1 MSRRQLENWIDGYLE
16 YTSNTESA
24 TIFHKWTALSIIAAA
39 LRKKVYFNLGRIRVY
54 PNLYVVL
61 VAEPG
66 AVRKT
71 QAITY
76 GRRIMSKVDSIITSA
91 DAVTMQALIQDIESA
106 AQTEHMPDGSIM
118 THNSLT
124 VISREFES
132 FLGQKKENTG
142 MLVLLTDLFDCEELP
157 WKYRTKNSGSNSL
170 SAVFLN
176 LLAATTPGSLA
187 SSLPVSAIGGGLT
200 TRIVF
205 VFSSTKHK
213 KVPFP
218 ESPSEVLE
226 LALIQDLEIISRI
239 SGTYEF
245 SPSARANW
253 EQWYMNYDELNPSRI
268 CQDRLFDGWY
278 ARKPMIMIKLAQIL
292 SASVSNSMSVE
303 WPRFE
308 EAESLLLD
316 VESAMGKTF
325 CEVGKRDIAEDVA
338 EISSIVSKYGS
349 IEEKHLL
356 QLVWRDIDSDKFS
369 NVIDTAIKTGSVIR
383 VLNGP
388 CTFYTKGSYTL

>member
-1 MSRRQLENWIDGYLE
+1 MGRRLENWITGYME

-24 TIFHKWTALSIIAAA
+24 TIFHKWTALSVIAAA

-54 PNLYVVL
+54 PNLYIVL

-91 DAVTMQALIQDIESA
+91 DAITQQALIQDIESA
-106 AQTEHMPDGSIM
+106 AQAEHMPDGTTM

-170 SAVFLN
+170 TAVYLN

-187 SSLPVSAIGGGLT
+187 SSLPSSAIGGGLT
-200 TRIVF
+200 TRIIF
-205 VFSSTKHK
+205 VFASTKCK
-213 KVPFP
+213 KVAIPVAP
-218 ESPSEVLE
+218 PEVLE

-239 SGTYEF
+239 SGIYNF
-245 SPSARANW
+245 SPSAQ
-253 EQWYMNYDELNPSRI
+253 EQWIEWYEAYDEISPNRV

-278 ARKPMIMIKLAQIL
+278 ARKPMMMIKLAQIL
-292 SASVSNSMSVE
+292 TAAVTNSMSIE
-303 WPRFE
+303 WPMFV
-308 EAESLLLD
+308 EAENLLIS
-316 VESAMGKTF
+316 VEQEMGKTF
-325 CEVGKRDIAEDVA
+325 CAVGKSDISADVSEVNA
-338 EISSIVSKYGS
+338 IISKYGE
-349 IEEKHLL
+349 IDEKHLM
-356 QLVWRDIDSDKFS
+356 QLVWRDMDLDKFY
-369 NVIDTAIKTGSVIR
+369 NVIGIAIKTGSVVR
-383 VLNGP
+383 KVLPNGL
-388 CTFYTKGSYTL
+388 TAYAKGSYEL

>member
-1 MSRRQLENWIDGYLE
+1 VSRKLENWIDGYLE
-16 YTSNTESA
+16 YTANTESA
-24 TIFHKWTALSIIAAA
+24 TIFHKWTAMSVIAAA

-106 AQTEHMPDGSIM
+106 AQVEHMPDGSAM

-205 VFSSTKHK
+205 VFSSAKSK

-218 ESPSEVLE
+218 ESPPEVLE

-239 SGTYEF
+239 CGTYDF
-245 SPSARANW
+245 SPFARARW
-253 EQWYMNYDELNPSRI
+253 EEWYMDYDEMSPNRI

-278 ARKPMIMIKLAQIL
+278 ARKPMIMIKIAQIL
-292 SASVSNSMSVE
+292 SAAISNSLTVE
-303 WPRFE
+303 WTRFE
-308 EAESLLLD
+308 EAESMLLD

-325 CEVGKRDIAEDVA
+325 CAVGKSDISSDVA
-338 EISSIVSKYGS
+338 EISAIVSKYGS

-356 QLVWRDIDSDKFS
+356 QLVWRDIDSEKFR
-369 NVIDTAIKTGSVIR
+369 NVIDTAIKTGSVVR
-383 VLNGP
+383 VPNGSR
-388 CTFYTKGSYTL
+388 TFYAKGSYTL